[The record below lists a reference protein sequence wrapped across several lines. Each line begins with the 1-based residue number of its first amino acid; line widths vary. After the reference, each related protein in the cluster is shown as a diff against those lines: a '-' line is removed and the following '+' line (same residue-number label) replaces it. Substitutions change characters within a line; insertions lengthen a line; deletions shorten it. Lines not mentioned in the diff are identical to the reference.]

1 MANEDLR
8 PEQWDSKTY
17 LKYNDECVTLT
28 KLIES
33 MNLNELEKR
42 EHRHRH
48 ILLEKAVKKYDQIHF
63 PVQNQ
68 YS

>member
-17 LKYNDECVTLT
+17 LKYNAECV
-28 KLIES
+28 KLGELIKS
-33 MNLNELEKR
+33 LSLNELDKR
-42 EHRHRH
+42 PHRHRH
-48 ILLEKAVKKYDQIHF
+48 ILLEKAVKKYDTLHF

>member
-1 MANEDLR
+1 MRIEDLD
-8 PEQWDSKTY
+8 PERWDSKTY
-17 LKYNDECVTLT
+17 LEYNTERKRLV

-33 MNLNELEKR
+33 ISLNELQKR
-42 EHRHRH
+42 EHRNRH
-48 ILLEKAVKKYDQIHF
+48 ILVEKAVKKYELLHF